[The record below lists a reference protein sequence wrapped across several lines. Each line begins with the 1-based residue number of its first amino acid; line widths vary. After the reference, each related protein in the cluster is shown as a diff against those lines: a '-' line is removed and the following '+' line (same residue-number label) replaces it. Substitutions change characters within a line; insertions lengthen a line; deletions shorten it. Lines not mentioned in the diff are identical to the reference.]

1 MINNFKKKMKI
12 FFLKCLIILTI
23 TKITQNSKF
32 FDVFMPS
39 QDVDTFLRSGT
50 MKGYFTYNEFW
61 TFFKN
66 LRNDTRNRKY
76 LTDKIEIGKTYEG
89 RPIYGYY
96 ISDNARQINAE
107 IPKKNIL
114 LFTGL
119 HHAREPLT
127 LTMIMLMTI
136 EILKNARETKHN
148 KFLELLRD
156 NIIFFI
162 PAVNTDSYV
171 FINKYWNGSQ
181 GREVLMIRKN
191 RHVSPS
197 CNVMSG
203 GVDLNRNYDFKFGM
217 NESGS
222 SSNPCAEDYRGATP
236 FSEPETQAIKNFVDK
251 HENIVSGVNIH
262 SYGNAWIYP
271 FNFVADGG
279 DLLLKKK
286 KRIFYDFFKEFES
299 KMKLKKHK
307 ALFGNA
313 AFTLDY
319 PTNGEAGD
327 WLTGAKNILNLDI
340 ELGNLDKRS
349 EGFYPP
355 IRLIDRIV
363 RYNWIIMKDFLFS
376 HIIDLGLKKVIMNPH
391 DFSISFEIF
400 NKAISGLID
409 FEGLLKPLF
418 NSSHQPGK
426 FKMQYALKNFVES
439 EVETVPVIGGM
450 INTTL
455 KGRHILDLK
464 IIFDEEDDYKL
475 FNGMHMVIKRN
486 EGNFRNYPHQRY
498 TFRVAKY
505 KNKKV

>member
-1 MINNFKKKMKI
+1 MKN
-12 FFLKCLIILTI
+12 FFLKSLIILTI
-23 TKITQNSKF
+23 TTSTLNSKF
-32 FDVFMPS
+32 FDVFMPIR
-39 QDVDTFLRSGT
+39 DVDIFLKSGS
-50 MKGYFTYNEFW
+50 MKGYFKYDEFW
-61 TFFKN
+61 NFFKN

-89 RPIYGYY
+89 RSIYGYY
-96 ISDNARQINAE
+96 ISDNARQINVE

-136 EILKNARETKHN
+136 EILKNVRETKHN

-162 PAVNTDSYV
+162 PAVNTDSYI

-181 GREVLMIRKN
+181 GRDVLMIRKN
-191 RHVSPS
+191 RHLSS
-197 CNVMSG
+197 ACNSLSG

-217 NESGS
+217 NETGS
-222 SSNPCAEDYRGATP
+222 SSNPCAEDYRGASA
-236 FSEPETQAIKNFVDK
+236 FSEPETQAIKNFVDL
-251 HENIVSGVNIH
+251 HTNIVSGVNIH

-279 DLLLKKK
+279 DLLLQK
-286 KRIFYDFFKEFES
+286 KRKIFYDYFKEFEHS
-299 KMKLKKHK
+299 MKVKKHE

-355 IRLIDRIV
+355 IKLIDRIV
-363 RYNWIIMKDFLFS
+363 RYNWIIMQDFLFT
-376 HIIDLGLKKVIMNPH
+376 HIVDFGLKKVVMNPH
-391 DFSISFEIF
+391 DHSISFEIF
-400 NKAISGLID
+400 NKSLASLID

-418 NSSHQPGK
+418 KHNHQPGK
-426 FKMQYALKNFVES
+426 IKMQYALKNFVDS
-439 EVETVPVIGGM
+439 EVETVPVIGGL

-455 KGRHILDLK
+455 KGRHILDIKVIL
-464 IIFDEEDDYKL
+464 ENADDYKF
-475 FNGMHMVIKRN
+475 FNGLHMVIKRN

-498 TFRVAKY
+498 TFRVAKF
-505 KNKKV
+505 KKKVKKAKKA